1 MENVQLKHLAVY
13 KCMHPLL
20 LLPDHVQDYWQNA
33 KERPLFMLLPPL
45 LVFCVLCT
53 LSIIGVVLGANKFEA
68 DARARA
74 ASAALD
80 W

>member
-1 MENVQLKHLAVY
+1 
-13 KCMHPLL
+13 MHPLL

-53 LSIIGVVLGANKFEA
+53 LSIVGVVLGANKFEA